1 MAHQF
6 LLEIGLEEIPA
17 HVVTPSIDQ
26 LVERTKNYLA
36 EQRITFDSI
45 KPFSTPR
52 RLALLISGLAD
63 KQPDVEEEVK
73 GPAKRIAQDK
83 DGNWTKA
90 AQGFAR
96 GQGASVDDIIFK
108 ELKGEQYVYVQKHET
123 GQTVSEVLTGMK
135 DVTMA
140 MTFPTMMKWGS
151 YKFQYI
157 RPIRW
162 LIALLDDEV
171 LPFSILDISTGR
183 TSQGHRFLGHEVEI
197 ARPADYE
204 EALTSQFVIADA
216 AKRKTKIR
224 QQIQAL
230 ATEHNWTIDIDED
243 LLEEVNNLVEWPTA
257 FAGHFDAKYLTIPDE
272 VLITSMK
279 DHQRFFYVRDENGK
293 LLPNFVSVR
302 NGNDQH
308 LDNVIAGNEKVL
320 TARLEDAMFFYE
332 EDQKHDIDFY
342 VNKLKSVSF
351 HDKIGSMTEHMKR
364 TGIIANLI
372 GQRVGLSETELAD
385 LQRASEIYKFDL
397 VTGMVGEFA
406 ELQGVM
412 GEKYA
417 LLFGEKPAV
426 AQAIREHYMP
436 VSADGSLPQSNVGA
450 ALAIADKY
458 DSITAFFAADMIPN
472 GSNDPYALRRQA
484 FGIVRI
490 LRDRKWHL
498 PLLKMGKDFE
508 IALSNK
514 HVEFNPQLTANLV
527 PSRKGIQYFM
537 HDRVRQWF
545 AGQHVRHDIV
555 DAVTSADTTDVV
567 NMLDDAAALVAH
579 VDDSNFK
586 DAIEALTRVARLTK
600 QDLLDAPSLPVDPK
614 LFENDAEQKL
624 YDGVNDVKAHFDDRT
639 PEQNY
644 QALADLQPVI
654 DAYFEANM
662 VMDDNEAIRRNRLNQ
677 LAQLT
682 KLTIHLGDLK
692 QLIVK

>member
-1 MAHQF
+1 MAHEF
-6 LLEIGLEEIPA
+6 LLEVGLEEIPA

-26 LVERTKNYLA
+26 LVARTTTYLN
-36 EQRITFDSI
+36 EQRITFDAI
-45 KPFSTPR
+45 KSFSTPR

-63 KQPDVEEEVK
+63 QQPDIEEEVK
-73 GPAKRIAQDK
+73 GPAKRIAQDE

-90 AQGFAR
+90 AQGFVR
-96 GQGASVDDIIFK
+96 GQGATVDDITFK
-108 ELKGEQYVYVQKHET
+108 AIKGEDYVYVNKHED
-123 GQTVSEVLTGMK
+123 GQPVATVLTGLK
-135 DVTMA
+135 DVIMA

-151 YKFQYI
+151 FKFQYV

-162 LIALLDDEV
+162 LVALLDDKV
-171 LPFSILDISTGR
+171 LPFSILNITTGR
-183 TSQGHRFLGHEVEI
+183 TTQGHRFLGKEVDL
-197 ARPADYE
+197 ATAADYE

-216 AKRKTKIR
+216 GKRKARIR
-224 QQIQAL
+224 QQIAEI
-230 ATEHNWTIDIDED
+230 AETNGWTITVDDD
-243 LLEEVNNLVEWPTA
+243 LLEEVNNLVEWPTS
-257 FAGHFDAKYLTIPDE
+257 FAGHFDDKYLTIPDE
-272 VLITSMK
+272 VLITSMR
-279 DHQRFFYVRDENGK
+279 DHQRFFYVQDASGK

-320 TARLEDAMFFYE
+320 TARLEDAMFFYQ

-342 VNKLKSVSF
+342 VNKLKGVSF
-351 HDKIGSMTEHMKR
+351 HDKIGSMAEHMKR

-372 GQRVGLSETELAD
+372 GQRIGFSDEELAD

-406 ELQGVM
+406 ELQGIM

-417 LLFGEKPAV
+417 LLFGEKPSV

-436 VSADGSLPQSNVGA
+436 ISAEGALPKSRIGA
-450 ALAIADKY
+450 ALAVADKY
-458 DSITAFFAADMIPN
+458 DSIVSFFAADMIPN

-490 LRDRKWHL
+490 LRDQKWHL
-498 PLLKMGKDFE
+498 PLMKMGQDFG

-514 HVEFNPQLTANLV
+514 HVEFNPELMANLDH
-527 PSRKGIQYFM
+527 SRQQIQAFM
-537 HDRVRQWF
+537 NDRVRQWF

-555 DAVTSADTTDVV
+555 EAVTNAKTSDVLS
-567 NMLDDAAALVAH
+567 MLDDAAALIAH
-579 VDDSNFK
+579 ANDGDFK

-600 QDLLDAPSLPVDPK
+600 DELLTQTELPVDPA
-614 LFENDAEQKL
+614 LFDDDSEQTLFDA
-624 YDGVNDVKAHFDDRT
+624 VNDVKRHFDERT
-639 PEQNY
+639 PDENY
-644 QALADLQPVI
+644 RALADLRPAI
-654 DAYFEANM
+654 EAYFEANM
-662 VMDDNEAIRRNRLNQ
+662 VMADDDAVRRNRLNQ

-682 KLTIHLGDLK
+682 QLTIQLGDLQ

>member
-1 MAHQF
+1 MAHEF

-17 HVVTPSIDQ
+17 HVVTPSINQ
-26 LVERTKNYLA
+26 LVERTTNYLN
-36 EQRITFDSI
+36 EQRITFSNI

-52 RLALLISGLAD
+52 RLAMLISGLAD
-63 KQPDVEEEVK
+63 QQPDVEEEVK
-73 GPAKRIAQDK
+73 GPAKKIAQDA

-90 AQGFAR
+90 AQGFVR
-96 GQGASVDDIIFK
+96 GQGASVDDITFK
-108 ELKGEQYVYVQKHET
+108 ELKGEEYVYVNKHET
-123 GQTVSEVLTGMK
+123 GKPVAEVLVGMK
-135 DVTMA
+135 DVIMA

-151 YKFQYI
+151 YKFQYV

-162 LIALLDDEV
+162 IVALLDDQV
-171 LPFSILDISTGR
+171 LPFEILDVTTGR
-183 TSQGHRFLGHEVEI
+183 TTQGHRFLGREVELTT
-197 ARPADYE
+197 PADYE
-204 EALTSQFVIADA
+204 EALTSQFVIVDAD
-216 AKRKTKIR
+216 KRKARIR
-224 QQIQAL
+224 KQIEQL
-230 ATEHNWTIDIDED
+230 AADRSWTITVDED
-243 LLEEVNNLVEWPTA
+243 LLEEVNNLVEWPTT
-257 FAGHFDAKYLTIPDE
+257 FAGHFDEKYLTIPDE
-272 VLITSMK
+272 VLITSMR
-279 DHQRFFYVRDENGK
+279 DHQRFFYVTDSKGD

-302 NGNDQH
+302 NGNAEH

-320 TARLEDAMFFYE
+320 TARLEDAMFFYQ

-342 VNKLKSVSF
+342 VNKLKDVSF

-372 GQRVGLSETELAD
+372 GQRVGLSDTELAD

-397 VTGMVGEFA
+397 VTGMVGEFS

-436 VSADGSLPQSNVGA
+436 ISAEGALPQSKIGA

-458 DSITAFFAADMIPN
+458 DSITAFFAADMIPS

-490 LRDRKWHL
+490 LRDKQWHL
-498 PLLKMGKDFE
+498 PLMRMGQDFE

-514 HVEFNPQLTANLV
+514 HAAFNPDLQANLAAG
-527 PSRKGIQYFM
+527 RTRIQSFM
-537 HDRVRQWF
+537 NDRVRQWF
-545 AGQHVRHDIV
+545 NTQDVRHDIV
-555 DAVTSADTTDVV
+555 DAVTNAATTDVLT
-567 NMLDDAAALVAH
+567 MLEDAVTLTSHAS
-579 VDDSNFK
+579 DNDFR

-600 QDLLDAPSLPVDPK
+600 DDLLAASELPVEPK
-614 LFENDAEQKL
+614 LFENDTEQRLYDAVNKVDEHFAEQ
-624 YDGVNDVKAHFDDRT
+624 T
-639 PEQNY
+639 PDENY
-644 QALADLQPVI
+644 HSLAALRPLIED
-654 DAYFEANM
+654 YFEANM
-662 VMDDNEAIRRNRLNQ
+662 VMADDDAVRTNRLNQ

-682 KLTIHLGDLK
+682 KLTLQLGDLK